1 MSGSPPA
8 DLPTCQPAD
17 LLCPRCGYNLTGLPE
32 NRCPECGDAF
42 DPTVLRANQARA
54 AARTIAFERSRG
66 WRRVP
71 AYVVTGLTVLLLP
84 WRFARQAVASIS
96 VLHAAV
102 FGVLCFASTAL
113 AFFFGLELNFW
124 LAWLLTAA
132 IYLVLQT
139 ALLTALDFTGWREIR
154 RSLTFWAAIGGYT
167 SAVMWTEFST
177 APPILE
183 LEDAWKLP
191 LLPVDWAA
199 QEILRLPP
207 LFPSAGG
214 PFGPLLFLNENQ
226 IVAWLQLVV
235 WLLGL
240 SISFGV
246 RLSRV
251 GLGSWKRTAYSAV
264 AFSLLLAL
272 YCATVEHIG
281 SGIIYNAISNW

>member
-8 DLPTCQPAD
+8 DLPTSQPAD

-54 AARTIAFERSRG
+54 AARTIAFERARG

-84 WRFARQAVASIS
+84 WRFARQAVASIR
-96 VLHAAV
+96 LFHAAA
-102 FGVLCFASTAL
+102 FGVVCFASTGL
-113 AFFFGLELNFW
+113 AYFYGIDLDFW
-124 LAWLLTAA
+124 LTWVLTAA

-154 RSLTFWAAIGGYT
+154 RSLAFWAAIGGYT

-214 PFGPLLFLNENQ
+214 RFAPVFFMND
-226 IVAWLQLVV
+226 IHVVAWLQLVV

-240 SISFGV
+240 SIIFGV
-246 RLSRV
+246 RLSRRRRSV
-251 GLGSWKRTAYSAV
+251 GTRAAYSAV
-264 AFSLLLAL
+264 VFCLLLVL